1 MTPVRALRPFLQPIR
16 GSRWATSQLTRRT
29 ALAIISPSTHRGS
42 RSILARV
49 FHSLA
54 LEEPIYS
61 GEQNLGY
68 READRAINS
77 ICMSWHPRRVVLL
90 CYK

>member
-1 MTPVRALRPFLQPIR
+1 M
-16 GSRWATSQLTRRT
+16 
-29 ALAIISPSTHRGS
+29 ISTSTHRGS
-42 RSILARV
+42 RRILARV

-54 LEEPIYS
+54 LEEPLYS
-61 GEQNLGY
+61 GEQNLGH

-77 ICMSWHPRRVVLL
+77 ICMSWHPARRVVLF